1 MIQKSLT
8 LSLAAGRSV
17 FVGKLADTR
26 DALRREVAML
36 TTLYSRD
43 GGTITVCRPAFAA
56 GCETPSAVRAMIRRD
71 R

>member
-8 LSLAAGRSV
+8 LSQAAGRSV

-26 DALRREVAML
+26 EALRREVEMI

-43 GGTITVCRPAFAA
+43 GGTIHVCKPAFAA
-56 GCETPSAVRAMIRRD
+56 GCETPSAVRAAIRAGR
-71 R
+71 